1 MKRAIDLLRT
11 EPRARTFFAVLT
23 QSAWGTGAG
32 YVALLLVAYERFG
45 SAWAISIVLVADLVA
60 PMLLGPLFGAVADRW
75 SRRMCAVVA
84 DVIRAGAFI
93 GIVFVEGFVPTVA
106 LALLAGAG
114 TALFTPATLAALP
127 SLVAKERLP
136 AATSLYGAISDFGLA
151 AGPALA
157 ALVLVGGGTDLVL
170 LANGATFAV
179 SAVILSRLDFGHAP
193 ADPEDDEAEGAAHTS
208 LIADAMDGIRAAR
221 SIPGLGTVLL
231 ASGVALFFGGL
242 VNVAELPFVTEELMA
257 SDASFSAV
265 VALAGLG
272 IAAGSIAGS
281 AGGSPATLR
290 GRYLLGLFVI
300 GIGFFLSG
308 LAPGLELLLVTFAAA
323 GFGNGLMLV
332 YERLIIQ
339 ELVPDRLT
347 ARIFGVK
354 DALTAWA
361 FALSF
366 LAAGGLV
373 SVFGPRPVVISAGAG
388 VLAVSLVVGVKLRRA
403 GLAEEP
409 PPVATGT
416 DRRGPVVAVDRPR
429 VEV

>member
-1 MKRAIDLLRT
+1 MRRTIELLRA
-11 EPRARTFFAVLT
+11 ERRARIFFAVLT

-32 YVALLLVAYERFG
+32 YVALLLVAFERFE
-45 SAWAISIVLVADLVA
+45 SPWAISIVLIADLVA
-60 PMLLGPLFGAVADRW
+60 PMLLGPVFGAVADRW

-84 DVIRAGAFI
+84 DVIRAGAFV
-93 GIVFVEGFVPTVA
+93 GIVLVDGFVPTVA

-127 SLVAKERLP
+127 SLVARKRLP

-170 LANGATFAV
+170 LVNGGTFAL
-179 SAVILSRLDFGHAP
+179 SAVVLSRLDFGRAPLESEEHAGP
-193 ADPEDDEAEGAAHTS
+193 TS
-208 LIADAMDGIRAAR
+208 LLGDAMEGIRAAR
-221 SIPGLGTVLL
+221 GIPGLGTVLL
-231 ASGVALFFGGL
+231 ASAAALFFGGL
-242 VNVAELPFVTEELMA
+242 VNVAELPFVTQDLGA

-265 VALAGLG
+265 VALAGVG

-281 AGGSPATLR
+281 AGGSPSTLR
-290 GRYLLGLFVI
+290 GRYLVGLFVI
-300 GIGFFLSG
+300 GFGFFVSG
-308 LAPGLELLLVTFAAA
+308 LAPGIELLLVTFAVT

-332 YERLIIQ
+332 YERLIVQ

-373 SVFGPRPVVISAGAG
+373 SVLGARAVVVAAGSG
-388 VLAVSLVVGVKLRRA
+388 VLLVSLATAVKLRRA
-403 GLAEEP
+403 DVYAAPASVSPEGD
-409 PPVATGT
+409 G
-416 DRRGPVVAVDRPR
+416 RGPAVVIDRAR

>member
-1 MKRAIDLLRT
+1 MRRTIELLRA

-23 QSAWGTGAG
+23 QSSWGTGAG
-32 YVALLLVAYERFG
+32 YVALLLVAYDRFE
-45 SAWAISIVLVADLVA
+45 SPWAISIVLVADLVA

-75 SRRMCAVVA
+75 SRRLCAVVA
-84 DVIRAGAFI
+84 DLIRAAAFV
-93 GIVFVEGFVPTVA
+93 GIVLVDGFVPTVA

-127 SLVAKERLP
+127 SLVHRERLP

-157 ALVLVGGGTDLVL
+157 ALVLVSGGTDLVL
-170 LANGATFAV
+170 LVNGGTFAV
-179 SAVILSRLDFGHAP
+179 SALILSRLDFGHAP
-193 ADPEDDEAEGAAHTS
+193 AEAEEREGGSS
-208 LIADAMDGIRAAR
+208 LLADAMEGVRAAR
-221 SIPGLGTVLL
+221 GIPGLGTVLI
-231 ASGVALFFGGL
+231 ASAVALFFGGL
-242 VNVAELPFVTEELMA
+242 VNVAELPFVKQDLDA

-265 VALAGLG
+265 VALAGVG
-272 IAAGSIAGS
+272 IAAGSIAGG
-281 AGGSPATLR
+281 AGGSPTTLR
-290 GRYLLGLFVI
+290 GRYLMGLFII
-300 GIGFFLSG
+300 GFGFFLSG
-308 LAPGLELLLVTFAAA
+308 LAPGIEILLVTFAVT

-332 YERLIIQ
+332 YERLIVQ

-373 SVFGPRPVVISAGAG
+373 TVFGARAVVVSAGA
-388 VLAVSLVVGVKLRRA
+388 AVLVVSSVVAVKLRRSDVYNTPA
-403 GLAEEP
+403 AVP
-409 PPVATGT
+409 PEDDGRAPSIT
-416 DRRGPVVAVDRPR
+416 VDRPR
-429 VEV
+429 VKV

>member
-1 MKRAIDLLRT
+1 MRRTIDLLRA
-11 EPRARTFFAVLT
+11 ESRARIFFAVLT
-23 QSAWGTGAG
+23 QSSWGTGAG
-32 YVALLLVAYERFG
+32 YVALLLVAYERFE

-60 PMLLGPLFGAVADRW
+60 PMLLGPLFGAIADRW

-84 DVIRAGAFI
+84 DLLRAGAFV
-93 GIVFVEGFVPTVA
+93 GIVFVDGFVPTVA

-157 ALVLVGGGTDLVL
+157 AIVLVGGGTDLVL
-170 LANGATFAV
+170 LANGATFAI
-179 SAVILSRLDFGHAP
+179 SAAVLVRLDFGHAP
-193 ADPEDDEAEGAAHTS
+193 VEAEEGGGGSS
-208 LIADAMDGIRAAR
+208 LIADAMEGIRAAR
-221 SIPGLGTVLL
+221 SIPGLWTVLL
-231 ASGVALFFGGL
+231 ASAVALFFGGL
-242 VNVAELPFVTEELMA
+242 VNVAELPFVTETLEG
-257 SDASFSAV
+257 SDAAFSAV

-272 IAAGSIAGS
+272 IAAGSLAGG

-290 GRYLLGLFVI
+290 RRYLLGLFVI

-308 LAPGLELLLVTFAAA
+308 LAPGVELLLVTFAAA

-332 YERLIIQ
+332 YERLIVQ

-373 SVFGPRPVVISAGAG
+373 TLFGPRAVVISAGAG
-388 VLAVSLVVGVKLRRA
+388 VLAVSLVMAVKLRRA
-403 GLAEEP
+403 GAFSEP
-409 PPVATGT
+409 PTVVPEG
-416 DRRGPVVAVDRPR
+416 DPRGPVVTVERPQ